1 MIYAIASIGLLGFL
15 VWSWHTIL
23 AITRRATLA
32 SLYSD
37 IKNKINFAICWKDL
51 KLYSTLKCKNL
62 YSYIQSAGNLSLVY
76 IYYFIFNYIQSASET
91 TREISFNFSKFNTY
105 FNILNNNNEL
115 LYNNL
120 NSIPDDY
127 LYD

>member
-15 VWSWHTIL
+15 
-23 AITRRATLA
+23 
-32 SLYSD
+32 
-37 IKNKINFAICWKDL
+37 NKINFAICWKDL

-120 NSIPDDY
+120 NSIPDD
-127 LYD
+127 LLI